1 MADTFTKA
9 YSPEEQ
15 STSPVAADYSI
26 ITSIGLTASISST
39 HYSKFMPTRNVQNS
53 GGGVCGGGAN
63 EILKSREAH
72 WANLVLGFSKEEHFA
87 FGDILDQTT
96 CQSCT
101 AINRTG
107 WEAREKLLLAKIKI

>member
-1 MADTFTKA
+1 MMADTFTKA

-39 HYSKFMPTRNVQNS
+39 HYSKFMPTCNVQNS

-72 WANLVLGFSKEEHFA
+72 
-87 FGDILDQTT
+87 
-96 CQSCT
+96 
-101 AINRTG
+101 
-107 WEAREKLLLAKIKI
+107 